1 MHSLPVE
8 TLDVHLSRFF
18 VSVRKVD
25 GSEYEPC
32 SIKSV
37 QSSLSRYLKEKSYER
52 CIIKDREFFKS
63 REALRSKCRDLKSQG
78 RGNKPMKKRA
88 PTSDEVK
95 QMWSTGALGDG
106 CPESLQMTMWWIL
119 STRFGKRAVKEQ
131 HQMRWGD
138 LKLGKNSEGHE
149 FLQLVER
156 QTKTR
161 TGENIH
167 DVNDP
172 IRVYAD
178 GTEYCP
184 IQLYKEYKRRRP
196 VSELSPE
203 SRLFLQPKK
212 FSTKPETG
220 TKVWYKSATVWYKS
234 QAHGK
239 NSLEKYMRVL
249 CDMAGLPK
257 DISLS
262 NISARKHL
270 VTTCKAA
277 GVPDSTTIKVK
288 NASQMY
294 T

>member
-1 MHSLPVE
+1 MSFCSW
-8 TLDVHLSRFF
+8 LSAKPRRGPEKT
-18 VSVRKVD
+18 SMMSTIQ
-25 GSEYEPC
+25 SE
-32 SIKSV
+32 STQTV
-37 QSSLSRYLKEKSYER
+37 QS
-52 CIIKDREFFKS
+52 I
-63 REALRSKCRDLKSQG
+63 A
-78 RGNKPMKKRA
+78 
-88 PTSDEVK
+88 
-95 QMWSTGALGDG
+95 
-106 CPESLQMTMWWIL
+106 
-119 STRFGKRAVKEQ
+119 
-131 HQMRWGD
+131 
-138 LKLGKNSEGHE
+138 
-149 FLQLVER
+149 
-156 QTKTR
+156 
-161 TGENIH
+161 
-167 DVNDP
+167 
-172 IRVYAD
+172 
-178 GTEYCP
+178 P

-234 QAHGK
+234 QPHGK
-239 NSLEKYMRVL
+239 NSLEKYMREL

-277 GVPDSTTIKVK
+277 GVPDSTTIKVN